1 MFLELLS
8 FLSSLDTGFNV
19 LSYLTVRAVFA
30 MMTALLITLLL
41 GKWIIGKL
49 QEYQI
54 GQVIRDDG
62 PETHLEKKGTPTMG
76 GVLIFF
82 AFFISVLI
90 WGDWQNPFLWIVI
103 VTALL
108 FSSIGFID
116 DYLKIKKQNS
126 DGLSRRQKLSAQTI
140 STLLI
145 CFWLLSLNSKT
156 IGAELLIPFF
166 KDLIIPLNVIGF
178 LIIGWFAIVGGSNS
192 VNLTDGL
199 DGLAIMP
206 VIIISGALGVFA
218 YIGGNYNF
226 SGYLNMPFMPGTGEA
241 FVLCAALI
249 GAGFGFL
256 WFNTYPAEI
265 FMGDTGSL
273 ALGAILAVIAIIVHQ
288 EILLILM
295 GGIFVAETLSVI
307 IQIAYYKRT
316 QKRFFKMAPIHHHF
330 EKKGLKEPKIIVRF
344 WIVTLILVLI
354 SLASIKIR
362 SVSYTHLTLPTNR
375 EV

>member
-1 MFLELLS
+1 MFLELIN
-8 FLSSLDTGFNV
+8 FLSSIDTGFNV

-30 MMTALLITLLL
+30 MMTSLLITLVL
-41 GKWIIGKL
+41 GKWIISKL
-49 QEYQI
+49 EQYEI

-62 PETHLEKKGTPTMG
+62 PETHEEKKGTPTMG
-76 GVLIFF
+76 GVLILF
-82 AFFISVLI
+82 AFFTSMII
-90 WGDWQNPFLWIVI
+90 WGDWKNPFLWIVI

-126 DGLSRRQKLSAQTI
+126 DGLSRRQKIALQSI
-140 STLLI
+140 STILI
-145 CFWLLSLNSKT
+145 CIWLLSLNSKT
-156 IGAELLIPFF
+156 IGAELLVPFF
-166 KDLIIPLNVIGF
+166 KDLVIPLNAFGF
-178 LIIGWFAIVGGSNS
+178 LIVGWFAIVGGSNS

-206 VIIISGALGVFA
+206 VIIISAALAVFA

-226 SGYLNMPFMPGTGEA
+226 SAYLNMPFMPGTGEI
-241 FVLCAALI
+241 FVICAALI
-249 GAGFGFL
+249 GSGFGFL

-273 ALGAILAVIAIIVHQ
+273 SLGAILAVIAIIVHQ

-295 GGIFVAETLSVI
+295 GGVFVAEALSVI
-307 IQIAYYKRT
+307 IQIGYYKQT
-316 QKRFFKMAPIHHHF
+316 QKRFFRMAPIHHHF
-330 EKKGLKEPKIIVRF
+330 EKLGLKEPKIIVRF

-362 SVSYTHLTLPTNR
+362 
-375 EV
+375 

>member
-1 MFLELLS
+1 MFLELLQ
-8 FLSSLDTGFNV
+8 FLATIDTGFNV
-19 LSYLTVRAVFA
+19 LSYLTVRAVFS
-30 MMTALLITLLL
+30 MMTALLISLFL
-41 GKWIIGKL
+41 GKWIISIL
-49 QEYQI
+49 EQYEI

-62 PETHLEKKGTPTMG
+62 PETHEEKKGTPTMG
-76 GVLIFF
+76 GVLILF
-82 AFFISVLI
+82 AFFTSMII
-90 WGDWQNPFLWIVI
+90 WGDWKNPFLWIVI

-126 DGLSRRQKLSAQTI
+126 DGLTRRQKIALQSI
-140 STLLI
+140 STILI
-145 CFWLLSLNSKT
+145 CIWLLSLNSKT
-156 IGAELLIPFF
+156 IGAELLVPFF
-166 KDLIIPLNVIGF
+166 KDLVIPLNAFGF
-178 LIIGWFAIVGGSNS
+178 LIVGWFAIVGGSNS

-206 VIIISGALGVFA
+206 VIIISAALAVFA

-226 SGYLNMPFMPGTGEA
+226 SAYLNMPFMPGTGEI
-241 FVLCAALI
+241 FVICAALI
-249 GAGFGFL
+249 GSGFGFL

-273 ALGAILAVIAIIVHQ
+273 SLGAILAVIAIIVHQ

-295 GGIFVAETLSVI
+295 GGIFVAEALSVI
-307 IQIAYYKRT
+307 IQIGYYKQT
-316 QKRFFKMAPIHHHF
+316 QKRFFRMAPIHHHF
-330 EKKGLKEPKIIVRF
+330 EKLGLKEPKIIVRF

-362 SVSYTHLTLPTNR
+362 
-375 EV
+375 

>member
-1 MFLELLS
+1 MFLELIS
-8 FLSSLDTGFNV
+8 FLSSLDSGFNV

-30 MMTALLITLLL
+30 MMTALLITLVL
-41 GKWIIGKL
+41 GKWIISKL
-49 QEYQI
+49 QQYQI

-62 PETHLEKKGTPTMG
+62 PETHLEKEGTPTMG
-76 GVLIFF
+76 GVLILF
-82 AFFISVLI
+82 AFFLSVII
-90 WGDWQNPFLWIVI
+90 WGDWNNSFLWIVV

-126 DGLSRRQKLSAQTI
+126 DGLSRRQKIAAQSISAI
-140 STLLI
+140 LI
-145 CFWLLSLNSKT
+145 CIWLISLNSKT
-156 IGAELLIPFF
+156 IGAELLVPFF
-166 KDLIIPLNVIGF
+166 KDLIIPVNIFGF
-178 LIIGWFAIVGGSNS
+178 LIIGWFAIVGSSNS

-206 VIIISGALGVFA
+206 VILISGALAVFA

-226 SGYLNMPFMPGTGEA
+226 SGYLNMPFMPGTGEV

-295 GGIFVAETLSVI
+295 GGVFVAETLSVI
-307 IQIAYYKRT
+307 IQVSYYKRT
-316 QKRFFKMAPIHHHF
+316 QKRIFLMAPLHHHY
-330 EKKGLKEPKIIVRF
+330 EKKGLAEPKIIVRF
-344 WIVTLILVLI
+344 WIITLILVLI

-362 SVSYTHLTLPTNR
+362 
-375 EV
+375 

>member
-1 MFLELLS
+1 MFLELIS

-30 MMTALLITLLL
+30 MMTSLLITLVL
-41 GKWIIGKL
+41 GKWIISKL
-49 QEYQI
+49 QQYQI
-54 GQVIRDDG
+54 GQVIRSDG
-62 PETHLEKKGTPTMG
+62 PESHQDKEGTPTMG
-76 GVLIFF
+76 GVLILF
-82 AFFISVLI
+82 AFFTSVII
-90 WGDWQNPFLWIVI
+90 WGDWRNPFLWIVI

-126 DGLSRRQKLSAQTI
+126 DGLSRRQKILAQSI
-140 STLLI
+140 STILI
-145 CFWLLSLNSKT
+145 CIWLLSLDSKT
-156 IGAELLIPFF
+156 IGAEILIPFF
-166 KDLIIPLNVIGF
+166 KDLVIPLNAFGF
-178 LIIGWFAIVGGSNS
+178 LIVGWFAIVGGSNS

-206 VIIISGALGVFA
+206 VILISGALAVFA

-226 SGYLNMPFMPGTGEA
+226 SAYLNMPFMPGTGEI
-241 FVLCAALI
+241 FVICAALI
-249 GAGFGFL
+249 GSGFGFL

-265 FMGDTGSL
+265 FMGDIGSL
-273 ALGAILAVIAIIVHQ
+273 SLGAILAVIAIIVHQ

-307 IQIAYYKRT
+307 LQIGYFKRT
-316 QKRFFKMAPIHHHF
+316 QKRLFLMAPIHHHF
-330 EKKGLKEPKIIVRF
+330 EEMGLKEPKIIVRF

-362 SVSYTHLTLPTNR
+362 
-375 EV
+375 

>member
-1 MFLELLS
+1 MFLELIN

-30 MMTALLITLLL
+30 MMTALLITLVL
-41 GKWIIGKL
+41 GKWIISKL
-49 QEYQI
+49 KQYEI

-62 PETHLEKKGTPTMG
+62 PETHGEKEGTPTMG
-76 GVLIFF
+76 GVLILF
-82 AFFISVLI
+82 AFFTSVII
-90 WGDWQNPFLWIVI
+90 WGDWKNPYLWIVLL
-103 VTALL
+103 TALL
-108 FSSIGFID
+108 FSSIGFVD
-116 DYLKIKKQNS
+116 DYLKIKKKNS
-126 DGLSRRQKLSAQTI
+126 DGLSRRQKIAAQSI
-140 STLLI
+140 STILI
-145 CFWLLSLNSKT
+145 CLWLISLDSKV
-156 IGAELLIPFF
+156 IGTELLIPFF
-166 KDLIIPLNVIGF
+166 KDLVIPLNTLGF
-178 LIIGWFAIVGGSNS
+178 LIVGWFAIVGGSNS

-206 VIIISGALGVFA
+206 VILISGALAVFA

-226 SGYLNMPFMPGTGEA
+226 SAYLNMPFMPGTGEV
-241 FVLCAALI
+241 FVVCAALI
-249 GAGFGFL
+249 GSGFGFL

-273 ALGAILAVIAIIVHQ
+273 SLGAILAVIAIIVHQ

-307 IQIAYYKRT
+307 LQIGYFKRT
-316 QKRFFKMAPIHHHF
+316 QERLFLMAPLHHHY

-362 SVSYTHLTLPTNR
+362 
-375 EV
+375 

>member
-1 MFLELLS
+1 MFLELIN

-30 MMTALLITLLL
+30 MMTSLLITLVL
-41 GKWIIGKL
+41 GKWIISKL
-49 QEYQI
+49 EQYEI

-62 PETHLEKKGTPTMG
+62 PETHEEKEGTPTMG
-76 GVLIFF
+76 GVLILF
-82 AFFISVLI
+82 AFFISMII
-90 WGDWQNPFLWIVI
+90 WGDWTNPFLWIVI

-126 DGLSRRQKLSAQTI
+126 DGLSRRQKIVAQSI
-140 STLLI
+140 STIII
-145 CFWLLSLNSKT
+145 CIWLLSLNSKT
-156 IGAELLIPFF
+156 IGAELLVPFF
-166 KDLIIPLNVIGF
+166 KDLVIPLNAFGF

-206 VIIISGALGVFA
+206 VILISGALAVFA

-226 SGYLNMPFMPGTGEA
+226 SAYLNMPFMSGTGEI
-241 FVLCAALI
+241 FVVCAALI
-249 GAGFGFL
+249 GSGFGFL

-273 ALGAILAVIAIIVHQ
+273 SLGAILAVIAIIVHQ

-295 GGIFVAETLSVI
+295 GGIFVAEALSVI
-307 IQIAYYKRT
+307 IQIGYYKRT

-330 EKKGLKEPKIIVRF
+330 EKLGLKEPKIIVRF

-362 SVSYTHLTLPTNR
+362 
-375 EV
+375 

>member
-1 MFLELLS
+1 MFLELIN

-30 MMTALLITLLL
+30 MMTSLLITLVL
-41 GKWIIGKL
+41 GKWIISKL
-49 QEYQI
+49 EQYEI

-62 PETHLEKKGTPTMG
+62 PETHEEKKGTPTMG
-76 GVLIFF
+76 GVLILF
-82 AFFISVLI
+82 AFFTSMII
-90 WGDWQNPFLWIVI
+90 WGDWTNPFLWIVI

-126 DGLSRRQKLSAQTI
+126 DGLSRRQKIAAQSI
-140 STLLI
+140 STILI
-145 CFWLLSLNSKT
+145 CIWLLSLNSKT
-156 IGAELLIPFF
+156 IGAELLVPFF
-166 KDLIIPLNVIGF
+166 KDLVIPLNAFGF
-178 LIIGWFAIVGGSNS
+178 LIVGWFAIVGGSNS

-206 VIIISGALGVFA
+206 VILISGALAVFA

-226 SGYLNMPFMPGTGEA
+226 SAYLNMPFMSGTGEI
-241 FVLCAALI
+241 FVVCAALI
-249 GAGFGFL
+249 GSGFGFL

-273 ALGAILAVIAIIVHQ
+273 SLGAILAVIAIIVHQ

-295 GGIFVAETLSVI
+295 GGIFVPEALSVI
-307 IQIAYYKRT
+307 IQIGYYKRT

-330 EKKGLKEPKIIVRF
+330 EKLGLKEPKIIVRF

-362 SVSYTHLTLPTNR
+362 
-375 EV
+375 

>member
-1 MFLELLS
+1 MFLELLN

-30 MMTALLITLLL
+30 MMTSLLITLVL
-41 GKWIIGKL
+41 GKWIISKL
-49 QEYQI
+49 EQYEI

-62 PETHLEKKGTPTMG
+62 PETHEEKKGTPTMG
-76 GVLIFF
+76 GVLILF
-82 AFFISVLI
+82 AFFTSIII
-90 WGDWQNPFLWIVI
+90 WGDWKNPFLWIVI

-126 DGLSRRQKLSAQTI
+126 DGLSRRQKIALQSI
-140 STLLI
+140 STILI
-145 CFWLLSLNSKT
+145 CIWLLSLNSKT
-156 IGAELLIPFF
+156 IGAELLVPFF
-166 KDLIIPLNVIGF
+166 KDLVIPLNAFGF
-178 LIIGWFAIVGGSNS
+178 LIVGWFAIVGGSNS

-206 VIIISGALGVFA
+206 VIIISAALAVFA

-226 SGYLNMPFMPGTGEA
+226 SAYLNMPFMPGTGEI
-241 FVLCAALI
+241 FVVCAALI
-249 GAGFGFL
+249 GSGFGFL

-273 ALGAILAVIAIIVHQ
+273 SLGAILAVIAIIVHQ

-295 GGIFVAETLSVI
+295 GGIFVAEALSVI
-307 IQIAYYKRT
+307 IQIGYYKQT
-316 QKRFFKMAPIHHHF
+316 QKRFFRMAPIHHHF
-330 EKKGLKEPKIIVRF
+330 EKLGLKEPKIIVRF

-362 SVSYTHLTLPTNR
+362 
-375 EV
+375 

>member
-1 MFLELLS
+1 MFLELIS

-30 MMTALLITLLL
+30 MMTALLITLVL
-41 GKWIIGKL
+41 GKWIISKL
-49 QEYQI
+49 KQYEI

-62 PETHLEKKGTPTMG
+62 PETHGEKEGTPTMG
-76 GVLIFF
+76 GVLILF
-82 AFFISVLI
+82 AFFTSVII
-90 WGDWQNPFLWIVI
+90 WGDWKNPYLWIVLL
-103 VTALL
+103 TALL

-116 DYLKIKKQNS
+116 DYLKIKKKNS
-126 DGLSRRQKLSAQTI
+126 DGLSRRQKIAAQSI
-140 STLLI
+140 STILI
-145 CFWLLSLNSKT
+145 CLWLISLDSKV
-156 IGAELLIPFF
+156 IGTELLIPFF
-166 KDLIIPLNVIGF
+166 KDLVIPLNTLGF
-178 LIIGWFAIVGGSNS
+178 LIVGWFAIVGGSNS

-206 VIIISGALGVFA
+206 VILISGALAVFA

-226 SGYLNMPFMPGTGEA
+226 SAYLNMPFMPGTGEV
-241 FVLCAALI
+241 FIVCAALI
-249 GAGFGFL
+249 GSGFGFL

-273 ALGAILAVIAIIVHQ
+273 SLGAILAVIAIIVHQ

-295 GGIFVAETLSVI
+295 GGIFVVETLSVI
-307 IQIAYYKRT
+307 LQIGYFKRT
-316 QKRFFKMAPIHHHF
+316 QERLFLMAPLHHHY

-362 SVSYTHLTLPTNR
+362 
-375 EV
+375 

>member
-1 MFLELLS
+1 MFLEILS

-30 MMTALLITLLL
+30 MMTALLITLVL
-41 GKWIIGKL
+41 GKWIISKL
-49 QEYQI
+49 QHYQI
-54 GQVIRDDG
+54 GQVIRNDG
-62 PETHLEKKGTPTMG
+62 PETHLEKAGTPTMG
-76 GVLIFF
+76 GVLILF

-90 WGDWQNPFLWIVI
+90 WGDWDNPFLWIVV

-108 FSSIGFID
+108 FSAIGFID

-126 DGLSRRQKLSAQTI
+126 DGLSRRQKILAQSISAI
-140 STLLI
+140 LI
-145 CFWLLSLNSKT
+145 CVWLLSLNSKT

-166 KDLIIPLNVIGF
+166 KDLIIPLNALAF
-178 LIIGWFAIVGGSNS
+178 LIIGWFALVGSSNS

-206 VIIISGALGVFA
+206 VILISGALAVFA

-226 SGYLNMPFMPGTGEA
+226 SGYLNMPFMPGTGEI
-241 FVLCAALI
+241 FVLCAALV

-273 ALGAILAVIAIIVHQ
+273 SLGAILGVIAIIVHQ

-307 IQIAYYKRT
+307 IQIGYFKRT
-316 QKRFFKMAPIHHHF
+316 QKRIFLMAPLHHHY

-344 WIVTLILVLI
+344 WIITLILVLI

-362 SVSYTHLTLPTNR
+362 
-375 EV
+375 

>member
-1 MFLELLS
+1 VFLEILS

-30 MMTALLITLLL
+30 MMTALLITLVL
-41 GKWIIGKL
+41 GKWIISKL
-49 QEYQI
+49 QHYQI
-54 GQVIRDDG
+54 GQVIREDG
-62 PETHLEKKGTPTMG
+62 PETHLEKQGTPTMG
-76 GVLIFF
+76 GVLILF

-90 WGDWQNPFLWIVI
+90 WGDWNNPFLWIVI

-108 FSSIGFID
+108 FSSIGFVD

-126 DGLSRRQKLSAQTI
+126 DGLSRRQKIAAQSISAI
-140 STLLI
+140 LI
-145 CFWLLSLNSKT
+145 CVWLLSLNSKT

-166 KDLIIPLNVIGF
+166 KDLIIPLNALAF
-178 LIIGWFAIVGGSNS
+178 LIIGWFALVGSSNS

-206 VIIISGALGVFA
+206 VILISGALAVFA

-226 SGYLNMPFMPGTGEA
+226 SGYLNMPFMPGTGEI
-241 FVLCAALI
+241 FVLCAALV

-273 ALGAILAVIAIIVHQ
+273 SLGAILGVIAIIVHQ

-307 IQIAYYKRT
+307 IQIGYFKRT
-316 QKRFFKMAPIHHHF
+316 QKRFFLMAPIHHHY

-344 WIVTLILVLI
+344 WIITLILVLI

-362 SVSYTHLTLPTNR
+362 
-375 EV
+375 

>member
-62 PETHLEKKGTPTMG
+62 PETHLEKEGTPTMG

-90 WGDWQNPFLWIVI
+90 WGDWRNPFLWIVI

-126 DGLSRRQKLSAQTI
+126 DGLSRKQKLSAQTI

-166 KDLIIPLNVIGF
+166 KDLIIPLNAIGF

-226 SGYLNMPFMPGTGEA
+226 SSYLNMPFMPGTGEA

-273 ALGAILAVIAIIVHQ
+273 ALGAVLAVIAIIVHQ

-362 SVSYTHLTLPTNR
+362 
-375 EV
+375 

>member
-1 MFLELLS
+1 MFLEILS

-30 MMTALLITLLL
+30 MMTALLITLVL
-41 GKWIIGKL
+41 GKWIISKL
-49 QEYQI
+49 QHYQI
-54 GQVIRDDG
+54 GQVIRNDG
-62 PETHLEKKGTPTMG
+62 PETHLEKAGTPTMG
-76 GVLIFF
+76 GVLILF
-82 AFFISVLI
+82 AFFISVFI
-90 WGDWQNPFLWIVI
+90 WGDWDNPFLWIVI

-126 DGLSRRQKLSAQTI
+126 DGLSRRQKILAQSISAI
-140 STLLI
+140 LI
-145 CFWLLSLNSKT
+145 CVWLLSLNSKT

-166 KDLIIPLNVIGF
+166 KDLIIPLNALAF
-178 LIIGWFAIVGGSNS
+178 LIIGWFALVGSSNS

-206 VIIISGALGVFA
+206 VILISGALAVFA

-226 SGYLNMPFMPGTGEA
+226 SGYLNMPFMPGTGEI
-241 FVLCAALI
+241 FVLCAALV

-273 ALGAILAVIAIIVHQ
+273 SLGAILGVIAIIVHQ

-307 IQIAYYKRT
+307 IQIGYFKRT
-316 QKRFFKMAPIHHHF
+316 QKRIFLMAPLHHHY

-344 WIVTLILVLI
+344 WIITLILVLI

-362 SVSYTHLTLPTNR
+362 
-375 EV
+375 

>member
-1 MFLELLS
+1 MFLELIN

-30 MMTALLITLLL
+30 MMTSLLITLVL
-41 GKWIIGKL
+41 GKWIISKL
-49 QEYQI
+49 EQYEI

-62 PETHLEKKGTPTMG
+62 PETHEEKKGTPTMG
-76 GVLIFF
+76 GVLILF
-82 AFFISVLI
+82 AFFTSMII
-90 WGDWQNPFLWIVI
+90 WGDWKNPFLWIVI

-126 DGLSRRQKLSAQTI
+126 DGLSRRQKIALQSI
-140 STLLI
+140 STILI
-145 CFWLLSLNSKT
+145 CIWLLSLNSKT
-156 IGAELLIPFF
+156 IGAELLVPFF
-166 KDLIIPLNVIGF
+166 KDLVIPLNAFGF
-178 LIIGWFAIVGGSNS
+178 LIVGWFAIVGGSNS

-206 VIIISGALGVFA
+206 VIIISAALAVFA

-226 SGYLNMPFMPGTGEA
+226 SAYLNMPFMPGTGEI
-241 FVLCAALI
+241 FVVCAALI
-249 GAGFGFL
+249 GSGFGFL

-273 ALGAILAVIAIIVHQ
+273 SLGAILAVIAIIVHQ

-295 GGIFVAETLSVI
+295 GGIFVAEALSVI
-307 IQIAYYKRT
+307 IQIGYYKQT

-330 EKKGLKEPKIIVRF
+330 EKLGLKEPKIIVRF

-362 SVSYTHLTLPTNR
+362 
-375 EV
+375 

>member
-49 QEYQI
+49 QDYQI

-82 AFFISVLI
+82 AFFVSVLI
-90 WGDWQNPFLWIVI
+90 WGDWRNTFLWIVI

-126 DGLSRRQKLSAQTI
+126 DGLSRRQKISAQSI
-140 STLLI
+140 STLFI
-145 CFWLLSLNSKT
+145 CLWLLSLNSQT

-166 KDLIIPLNVIGF
+166 KDLIIPLNALGF
-178 LIIGWFAIVGGSNS
+178 LVIGWFAIVGGSNS

-206 VIIISGALGVFA
+206 VIIISGALAVFA

-226 SGYLNMPFMPGTGEA
+226 SAYLNMPFMPGTGEA

-273 ALGAILAVIAIIVHQ
+273 SLGAVLAVIAIIVHQ

-307 IQIAYYKRT
+307 IQIGYYKRT
-316 QKRFFKMAPIHHHF
+316 QKRFFLMAPIHHHF

-344 WIVTLILVLI
+344 WIITLILVLI

-362 SVSYTHLTLPTNR
+362 
-375 EV
+375 

>member
-1 MFLELLS
+1 MFLEILS

-30 MMTALLITLLL
+30 MMTALLITLVL
-41 GKWIIGKL
+41 GKWIISKL
-49 QEYQI
+49 QHYQI
-54 GQVIRDDG
+54 GQVIREDG
-62 PETHLEKKGTPTMG
+62 PETHLEKQGTPTMG
-76 GVLIFF
+76 GVLILL
-82 AFFISVLI
+82 AFFISILI
-90 WGDWQNPFLWIVI
+90 WGDWNNPFLWIVI

-126 DGLSRRQKLSAQTI
+126 DGLSRRQKIAAQSISAI
-140 STLLI
+140 LI
-145 CFWLLSLNSKT
+145 CVWLLSLNSKT

-166 KDLIIPLNVIGF
+166 KDLIIPLNALAF
-178 LIIGWFAIVGGSNS
+178 LIVGWFALVGSSNS

-206 VIIISGALGVFA
+206 VILISGALAVFA

-226 SGYLNMPFMPGTGEA
+226 SGYLNMPFMPGTGEI
-241 FVLCAALI
+241 FVICAALV

-273 ALGAILAVIAIIVHQ
+273 SLGAILGVIAIIVHQ

-307 IQIAYYKRT
+307 IQIGYFKRT
-316 QKRFFKMAPIHHHF
+316 QKRFFLMAPIHHHY

-344 WIVTLILVLI
+344 WIITLILVLI

-362 SVSYTHLTLPTNR
+362 
-375 EV
+375 

>member
-1 MFLELLS
+1 VFLEILS

-30 MMTALLITLLL
+30 MMTALLITLVL
-41 GKWIIGKL
+41 GKWIISKL
-49 QEYQI
+49 QHYQI
-54 GQVIRDDG
+54 GQVIREDG
-62 PETHLEKKGTPTMG
+62 PETHLEKQGTPTMG
-76 GVLIFF
+76 GVLILF
-82 AFFISVLI
+82 AFFISILI
-90 WGDWQNPFLWIVI
+90 WGDWSNPFLWIVI
-103 VTALL
+103 ATALL

-126 DGLSRRQKLSAQTI
+126 DGLSRRQKIAAQSISAI
-140 STLLI
+140 LI
-145 CFWLLSLNSKT
+145 CVWLLSLNSKT

-166 KDLIIPLNVIGF
+166 KDLIIPLNALAF
-178 LIIGWFAIVGGSNS
+178 LIVGWFALVGSSNS

-206 VIIISGALGVFA
+206 VILISGALAVFA

-226 SGYLNMPFMPGTGEA
+226 SGYLNMPFMPGTGEI
-241 FVLCAALI
+241 FVICAALV

-273 ALGAILAVIAIIVHQ
+273 SLGAILGVIAIIVHQ

-307 IQIAYYKRT
+307 IQIGYFKRT
-316 QKRFFKMAPIHHHF
+316 QKRFFLMAPIHHHY

-344 WIVTLILVLI
+344 WIITLILVLI

-362 SVSYTHLTLPTNR
+362 
-375 EV
+375 

>member
-1 MFLELLS
+1 MFLELIS

-30 MMTALLITLLL
+30 MMTSLLITLLL
-41 GKWIIGKL
+41 GKWIISKL
-49 QEYQI
+49 QQYQI
-54 GQVIRDDG
+54 GQVIRSDG
-62 PETHLEKKGTPTMG
+62 PESHRDKEGTPTMG
-76 GVLIFF
+76 GVLILF
-82 AFFISVLI
+82 AFFTSVII
-90 WGDWQNPFLWIVI
+90 WGDWRNPFLWIVI

-126 DGLSRRQKLSAQTI
+126 DGLSRRQKILAQSI
-140 STLLI
+140 STILI
-145 CFWLLSLNSKT
+145 CIWLLSLDSKT
-156 IGAELLIPFF
+156 IGAEILIPFF
-166 KDLIIPLNVIGF
+166 KDLVIPLNAFGF
-178 LIIGWFAIVGGSNS
+178 LIVGWFAIVGGSNS

-206 VIIISGALGVFA
+206 VILISGALAVFA

-226 SGYLNMPFMPGTGEA
+226 SAYLNMPFMQGTGEV
-241 FVLCAALI
+241 FVICAALI
-249 GAGFGFL
+249 GSGFGFL

-265 FMGDTGSL
+265 FMGDIGSL
-273 ALGAILAVIAIIVHQ
+273 SLGAILAVIAIIVHQ

-307 IQIAYYKRT
+307 LQIGYFKRT
-316 QKRFFKMAPIHHHF
+316 QKRLFLMAPIHHHF
-330 EKKGLKEPKIIVRF
+330 EEMGLKEPKIIVRF

-362 SVSYTHLTLPTNR
+362 
-375 EV
+375 

>member
-1 MFLELLS
+1 MFLEILS
-8 FLSSLDTGFNV
+8 FLSTLDTGFNV

-30 MMTALLITLLL
+30 MMTALLITLVL
-41 GKWIIGKL
+41 GKWIISKL
-49 QEYQI
+49 QHYQI
-54 GQVIRDDG
+54 GQVVREDG
-62 PETHLEKKGTPTMG
+62 PETHLEKQGTPTMG
-76 GVLIFF
+76 GVLILF

-90 WGDWQNPFLWIVI
+90 WGDWNNPFLWIVI

-126 DGLSRRQKLSAQTI
+126 DGLSRRQKIAAQSISAI
-140 STLLI
+140 LI
-145 CFWLLSLNSKT
+145 CVWLLSLNSKT
-156 IGAELLIPFF
+156 IGAELLVPFF
-166 KDLIIPLNVIGF
+166 KDLIIPLNALAF
-178 LIIGWFAIVGGSNS
+178 LIIGWFALVGSSNS

-206 VIIISGALGVFA
+206 VILISGALAVFA

-226 SGYLNMPFMPGTGEA
+226 SGYLNMPFMPGTGEI
-241 FVLCAALI
+241 FVLCAALV

-273 ALGAILAVIAIIVHQ
+273 SLGAILGVIAIIVHQ

-307 IQIAYYKRT
+307 IQIGYFKRT
-316 QKRFFKMAPIHHHF
+316 QKRFFLMAPIHHHY

-344 WIVTLILVLI
+344 WIITLILVLI

-362 SVSYTHLTLPTNR
+362 
-375 EV
+375 